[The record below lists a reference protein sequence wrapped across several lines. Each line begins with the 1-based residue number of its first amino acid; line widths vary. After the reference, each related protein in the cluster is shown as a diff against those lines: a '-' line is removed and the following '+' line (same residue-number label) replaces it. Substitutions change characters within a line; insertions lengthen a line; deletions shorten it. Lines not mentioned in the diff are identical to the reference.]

1 MSKNFKQ
8 WDLSA
13 FTYQS
18 GPQSSVSTTQSED
31 GAKKRHPYTVPSF
44 PIDENQAPV
53 CFPATAQPF
62 SGGECFSMADL
73 PRRPTRKGSWLPDV
87 SDFSCSREPQ
97 LSIHPAPVYPK
108 AEPLANLGKDYKKS
122 IVQQRG
128 SPFINELM
136 RLYHLPLQDNPKDLI
151 PELEQAIEKE
161 WIIGSYK
168 DSLYEYKSGIWKPY
182 SRSAFITDVR
192 NRYSTEIS
200 HANFGIKHFEELY
213 NRLLTSPFVTL
224 ARSDCPS
231 PFDQNPNLINLKDC
245 VYSLD
250 ENTLLESDF
259 RFYFST
265 QLNIPRSAFDGEIF
279 SPNFDHFVE
288 TSLNGDQAL
297 RTLLLELI
305 GVLLVGKRLR
315 YVFVLYGPSGC
326 GKSLM
331 IDLIQRI
338 IGLDHVQTFNRLK
351 DLGDSFFLGDLIGK
365 QLLYCSDFPNKPL
378 DDNSVA
384 LLKQLTG
391 DSVTRAN
398 RKYRD
403 SVIVQNT
410 CNILLASNHPIR
422 AKSKDLAFSDARLL
436 ILPFPCSIDRSE
448 QDLNLGAKLFEE
460 RGAIFQMAMDAY
472 RNLENRNFMFTT
484 YSESYLPG
492 LEDQQSFT
500 HSLKDG
506 ICEFVHACCHV
517 SSESETSVS
526 ELFTAYQEF
535 CISHEIPY
543 TRAPS
548 SFSRMLLGIV
558 PGIVSGKTSKNG
570 KGSRTLQG
578 IQIQTNY
585 NNGGIL

>member
-1 MSKNFKQ
+1 MSKIFKQ
-8 WDLSA
+8 WDLFA
-13 FTYQS
+13 FS
-18 GPQSSVSTTQSED
+18 CHSDPHPSLSTAPSED
-31 GAKKRHPYTVPSF
+31 NEKKGNLYTIPTF
-44 PIDENQAPV
+44 PMAENQT
-53 CFPATAQPF
+53 PAHFLATNQAF
-62 SGGECFSMADL
+62 SNGEYCSATDM
-73 PRRPTRKGSWLPDV
+73 PSRPTRNVHWLPEV
-87 SDFSCSREPQ
+87 SDFSCTREPR
-97 LSIHPAPVYPK
+97 LSIHPDLVYPK
-108 AEPLANLGKDYKKS
+108 AEPMANLGKDYQKS
-122 IVQQRG
+122 IIQQRG
-128 SPFINELM
+128 SPFLNKFM
-136 RLYHLPLQDNPKDLI
+136 RLYHLPLQDNPKNLI

-161 WIIGSYK
+161 WVIGAYK

-192 NRYSTEIS
+192 KRYPTEIL
-200 HANFGIKHFEELY
+200 HANFGMKHFEELY
-213 NRLLTSPFVTL
+213 DRLLTSPSVIL

-245 VYSLD
+245 VYDLD
-250 ENTLLESDF
+250 ENTLTESDF

-265 QLNIPRSAFDGEIF
+265 QLNIPRSALSGELF
-279 SPNFDHFVE
+279 APNFDHFVE
-288 TSLNGDQAL
+288 TSLNNDQEL
-297 RTLLLELI
+297 KTLLLELM

-398 RKYRD
+398 RKYKN

-410 CNILLASNHPIR
+410 CNVLLASNHPIR
-422 AKSKDLAFSDARLL
+422 VKSKDLAFSDARLL

-448 QDLNLGAKLFEE
+448 QDLNLGTKLFEE
-460 RGAIFQMAMDAY
+460 RGTIFQMAMDAY
-472 RNLENRNFMFTT
+472 RNLESRNFIFTT
-484 YSESYLPG
+484 YSEDYLSN
-492 LEDQQSFT
+492 LQDQQSFT

-506 ICEFVHACCHV
+506 VFEFVRTCCQI
-517 SSESETSVS
+517 SSEAGTSVS

-535 CISHEIPY
+535 CISHEFPY

-548 SFSRMLLGIV
+548 SFSRMLLGSV
-558 PGIVSGKTSKNG
+558 HGIVAGKISKNG
-570 KGSRTLQG
+570 RGSRIIQG
-578 IQIQTNY
+578 IQIQKNY